1 MFLLNEFRQA
11 GLRWIA
17 LAVCALATVAGGN
30 PDQQLE
36 EYLTRLGL
44 REALAVQLSDR
55 LDAAPAEERIAI
67 AERLGRL
74 YAQWL
79 QEARTPEERQRV
91 ESLASQLL
99 GRVPEAETIDLR
111 ISLARVGYLEGARL
125 AERYRLRLARDEEV
139 AEADRLLRQA
149 RGIFGDVASQAHR
162 RVDLLER
169 REKAGRDDSETRMEL
184 AEARRQRS
192 VALYHSGWAGYYLAL
207 LTGNQ
212 NLALDALRD
221 LAWILNSGA
230 GKLPDA
236 SRVPEQ
242 LLEYEHV
249 ADAALC
255 ASLCHALRGSDAEAA
270 SWILLIERSSVVPQ
284 SIRDRLM
291 LTKIAAYGATK
302 RWGDLEWAV
311 RQRSRSSRDGNAV
324 LSTSE
329 ARLLAVQALEAA
341 SQRGTSERD
350 ELLNLLAQVAFAE
363 LIRQGEIGQVID
375 LVDRYG
381 TTPIGSR
388 GFIIRYVQGLR
399 AYDRA
404 RELHAGTDETSDPA
418 AIAAYGE
425 AAQLLLDAAN
435 ASDAGEFPAELA
447 ACRVMI
453 GLSRERVGQH
463 REAAEQFELAAE
475 LSPDEQRREEA
486 LWRAIGAMDRAIE
499 DGRHEDLRDR
509 RSELIAVFIQ
519 LFPASER
526 TAGLVLAASDDAST
540 DPEEAIRILLD
551 VSPSSGLYVASRSEA
566 ANRLYA
572 AYRSAS
578 GEKRRELSVR
588 TRELGLE
595 VLQLERASFGEAPST
610 GQLERLVL
618 RHRQLLDAAL
628 FAELPDPALA
638 RQVLASLEALAI
650 SRGFD
655 LSPLAGELDFR
666 RLQLAL
672 VEDDETTRDEVL
684 LQLRGREDRFAR
696 LADLLVFRDAVQ
708 RWEQRRED
716 SRLAREVVRH
726 GVRVIGD
733 RAEFD
738 AQAAAIAQQVA
749 DAAERVW
756 QREEDR
762 SVLGLGLEM
771 ERRVAASG
779 FRTPEGLR
787 RLARLSEAAGD
798 NAAALDAWR
807 LLLAALVPLDQAWF
821 EARYESLRLLSGI
834 DRERAIQAMQQHVLL
849 HPQIGPEPWGTKV
862 RELAGTLGVRI
873 AAPEPDSTTGD
884 GT

>member
-1 MFLLNEFRQA
+1 MFRRSDC
-11 GLRWIA
+11 LRAFACVCLW
-17 LAVCALATVAGGN
+17 CALVAPALGN
-30 PDQQLE
+30 PDAQVE
-36 EYLTRLGL
+36 SYLTRLGL

-55 LDAAPAEERIAI
+55 LDAAAAEDRVGI
-67 AERLGRL
+67 AERLGRV

-79 QEARTPEERQRV
+79 QDAATPEERRRV
-91 ESLASQLL
+91 EALASDLL

-149 RGIFGDVASQAHR
+149 RNTFGDVASQAHR
-162 RVDLLER
+162 RVDVLER
-169 REKAGRDDSETRMEL
+169 REKAGRDDGETRLEL
-184 AEARRQRS
+184 ADARRQRS

-212 NLALDALRD
+212 SLALDALRD

-270 SWILLIERSSVVPQ
+270 SWLLLIERSTVVPQ

-291 LTKIAAYGATK
+291 LTRIAAYGATK

-311 RQRSRSSRDGNAV
+311 RQRSRAASGGAV

-329 ARLLAVQALEAA
+329 ARLLAVQALEAG
-341 SQRGTSERD
+341 SQRGSSERD

-381 TTPIGSR
+381 TTPIGTR
-388 GFIIRYVQGLR
+388 GFIVRYVQGLR

-404 RELHAGTDETSDPA
+404 REVHGEQAETSDPA
-418 AIAAYGE
+418 AVAAYGE
-425 AAQLLLDAAN
+425 AARLLLDAAG
-435 ASDAGEFPAELA
+435 SDDADQFPGELA
-447 ACRVMI
+447 ACRVLI
-453 GLSRERVGQH
+453 GLSRERVGQY

-486 LWRAIGAMDRAIE
+486 MWRAIGAIDNAIE
-499 DGRHEDLRDR
+499 RGRHEDLRQKR
-509 RSELIAVFIQ
+509 EELIAVFIQ

-526 TAGLVLAASDDAST
+526 TAGLVLAASDDAGADS
-540 DPEEAIRILLD
+540 EESIAILLD
-551 VSPSSGLYVASRSEA
+551 VAPTSGLYVAARSEA

-578 GEKRRELSVR
+578 GAKRRELAVR

-595 VLQLERASFGEAPST
+595 VLQLERGSFGDEPSLQ
-610 GQLERLVL
+610 QLERLVL

-628 FAELPDPALA
+628 FSELPDASLA
-638 RQVLASLEALAI
+638 REVLSSLEGLSV

-672 VEDDETTRDEVL
+672 VEDDDRTSDEVL
-684 LQLRGREDRFAR
+684 LRLRGREDRFGR
-696 LADLLVFRDAVQ
+696 LADLLVFRDAVE
-708 RWEQRRED
+708 RWDRQRED
-716 SRLAREVVRH
+716 ARLARDVVRH

-733 RAEFD
+733 RGGLD
-738 AQAAAIAQQVA
+738 AQSAAIAQQVA
-749 DAAERVW
+749 EAAERVW
-756 QREEDR
+756 EREQDR
-762 SVLGLGLEM
+762 AVLDLGLSM
-771 ERRVAASG
+771 ERRVVEAG

-787 RLARLSEAAGD
+787 RLARLSEASGD
-798 NAAALDAWR
+798 AEGALEAWR
-807 LLLAALVPLDQAWF
+807 LLLAALVPLDRAWY
-821 EARYESLRLLSGI
+821 EARYESLRLLATL
-834 DRERAIQAMQQHVLL
+834 DRERAVQAMRQHVLL
-849 HPQIGPEPWGTKV
+849 HPEIGPEPWGEKL
-862 RELAGTLGVRI
+862 RELASALGIQIEQPAGDEGAGGT
-873 AAPEPDSTTGD
+873 P
-884 GT
+884 